1 MPTTHRSTQRAP
13 LSCTACA
20 SRKVKCSRTIPCRA
34 CINRGAAADC
44 KREVVIV
51 RGRVRT
57 ADVPGFSPTV
67 AELLLENTRLAEL
80 VSRSQSIET
89 QYAPAVDLTEYYE
102 KRLYEAVGSAH
113 EPRIVACIDDI
124 ALPTQNCSCR
134 FVDFADTWTSWVHFA
149 FFFPEF
155 RHEHER
161 FWLKGGS
168 FQSADPLWLAV
179 YFAALASALGFMSEE
194 DFAES
199 GAPPISRIQLT
210 RNWFSAALFYLNR
223 GDFLQKSYIHVV
235 QAIVVL
241 GNVVGTP
248 FTKVAEYLLTS
259 ITSDVGIHHR

>member
-34 CINRGAAADC
+34 CINRGAGADC

-161 FWLKGGS
+161 FWLQGGS
-168 FQSADPLWLAV
+168 FQSADPLWD
-179 YFAALASALGFMSEE
+179 S
-194 DFAES
+194 
-199 GAPPISRIQLT
+199 
-210 RNWFSAALFYLNR
+210 
-223 GDFLQKSYIHVV
+223 
-235 QAIVVL
+235 
-241 GNVVGTP
+241 
-248 FTKVAEYLLTS
+248 
-259 ITSDVGIHHR
+259 